1 MSDFNAIAQQFVQF
15 YYKTFDENRAGL
27 GALYKETS
35 MLTFEAQGTQGSAA
49 IVEKLQN
56 LPFQQIQHRTDT
68 VDAQPSADDGILVL
82 VTGALLAS
90 RSHLAGED
98 KPMSFTQAFQ
108 LKNADGNWFVL
119 NDVFRLVYPAA

>member
-15 YYKTFDENRAGL
+15 YYDTFDKNRAGL
-27 GALYKETS
+27 AQLYKETS
-35 MLTFEAQGTQGSAA
+35 MLTFEQQPTQGSAA

-56 LPFQQIQHRTDT
+56 LPFQEIQHRTDT
-68 VDAQPSADDGILVL
+68 VDAQPSADDGIMVL
-82 VTGALLAS
+82 VTGALMI
-90 RSHLAGED
+90 AGES

-108 LKNADGNWFVL
+108 LKNADGSWFVL